1 MAHRYSASRA
11 PLGAPKSPEP
21 HERIAAV
28 PTVATI
34 GAYRFFFY
42 SNEGFEP
49 PHIHVREGK
58 KLAKFWLE
66 PVSVASSTRFAA
78 HELNELVRLVMNNRE
93 EFLEAWNE
101 HFGSTI

>member
-1 MAHRYSASRA
+1 
-11 PLGAPKSPEP
+11 
-21 HERIAAV
+21 V
-28 PTVATI
+28 PTVTII

-42 SNEGFEP
+42 SNEGTEP
-49 PHIHVREGK
+49 AHIHVREGK

-78 HELNELVRLVMNNRE
+78 RELNELTRLVGNHRE

-101 HFGSTI
+101 HFGSPN